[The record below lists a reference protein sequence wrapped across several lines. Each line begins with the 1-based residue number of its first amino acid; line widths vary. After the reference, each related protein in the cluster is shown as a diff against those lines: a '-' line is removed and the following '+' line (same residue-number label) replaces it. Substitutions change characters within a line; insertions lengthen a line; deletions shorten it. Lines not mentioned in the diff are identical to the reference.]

1 MSFLNPIAL
10 WALLGIC
17 IPVLIHLWNGK
28 QGKTIA
34 WAAMGFLDEVEK
46 RVSKGL
52 KFENWLVLLLRVLII
67 LFFVLLLSQLF
78 WLGKSEASEKRIAHV
93 LTGEKVLWEEYRFE
107 IQQALDRGELVVLAN
122 EPSIDIYSLE
132 ELFEFEMASN
142 SDLQST
148 LDGLADNLD
157 SLILYVPNS
166 NLALLNDYYSSPVL
180 PNIQVGEA
188 SESKSKR
195 QKIKTQSNRFF
206 ALNEAGV
213 LDSINIEEGLIP
225 EFDYSQNII
234 DVNIQCAETEKQF
247 IEASLASISEI
258 YGFEFRE
265 TKNLDSAEIVFSNQ
279 VINELDHKKL
289 YFFSNSIGYHYPE
302 SKNQI
307 IFTRPLTFDQSEL
320 IRNGQL
326 PELILEKFLGH
337 IGIYPKSRALEINQL
352 KNRFLVKSQSSKVQ
366 KANIN
371 EWLVALLLGIMFLE
385 RYLAFKQGI

>member
-17 IPVLIHLWNGK
+17 IPVIIHFWNGK

-34 WAAMGFLDEVEK
+34 WAAMGFLDEVDK

-67 LFFVLLLSQLF
+67 SLLVLLLSQLF
-78 WLGKSEASEKRIAHV
+78 WFGKSETSENRLVHV
-93 LTGEKVLWEEYRFE
+93 LTGEKKLWEEYRFE
-107 IQQALDRGELVVLAN
+107 IQQALDRDELVVLAN
-122 EPSIDIYSLE
+122 KPSIDIYSLE
-132 ELFEFEMASN
+132 ELFKFEMASN

-166 NLALLNDYYSSPVL
+166 NLALLTDYYSSPVL

-188 SESKSKR
+188 SESNSKR

-206 ALNEAGV
+206 ALNEVGI
-213 LDSINIEEGLIP
+213 LDSINNEEGLIP
-225 EFDYSQNII
+225 EFDYSENII
-234 DVNIQCAETEKQF
+234 DVYIQCSETEKQF

-265 TKNLDSAEIVFSNQ
+265 TENPDSAEMIFSNKL
-279 VINELDHKKL
+279 ISELDDKKL
-289 YFFSNSIGYHYPE
+289 YFFSNSINYHYPE
-302 SKNQI
+302 SENQV
-307 IFTRPLTFDQSEL
+307 IFTKPLTFEQSEL

-326 PELILEKFLGH
+326 PELILEKFLSH
-337 IGIYPKSRALEINQL
+337 IGIYPKSSALEINQL
-352 KNRFLVKSQSSKVQ
+352 KNRFLVKSPSSKVQ
-366 KANIN
+366 KANLN
-371 EWLVALLLGIMFLE
+371 EWLTALLLGIMFLE